1 METILAPATT
11 QGELE
16 AATAPAVLFLE
27 SGQPVAL
34 PTETVYGLAAD
45 ALNLDAVLKIFQT
58 KERPLF
64 DPLIVHLPTRTWLE
78 RIASIPADD
87 RTLVEKLAN
96 QFWPGPLTLVLP
108 RQPIVPDIVTAGL
121 DTVAVR
127 MSAHPVFDRIIRAF
141 GKPLAA
147 PSANR
152 FGRISPTCTADVME
166 ELSGRVPMVVDGG
179 RTTHG
184 IESTIVMIRNGAMI
198 LLRSGPVTPDELR
211 RFGELT
217 TSGPHAKMLAPGQ
230 LKSHYAPRTP
240 LTLLAPDSEP
250 HWTGPGKAGLLA
262 WCSADCDGAF
272 AAVEVLSKAGSLRE
286 AAATLFQKLRSLDN
300 SGLARIVAESVPEQ
314 GIGIAI
320 MDRLRKA
327 SANG

>member
-1 METILAPATT
+1 METILAAANSPI
-11 QGELE
+11 ELE
-16 AATAPAVLFLE
+16 SSATPAVLFLE

-64 DPLIVHLPTRTWLE
+64 DPLIVHIPTRTWLE
-78 RIASIPADD
+78 RIAAIPAGD
-87 RTLVEKLAN
+87 RVLVEKLAN

-108 RQPIVPDIVTAGL
+108 RQPIVPDIITAGL
-121 DTVAVR
+121 DTVAIR
-127 MSAHPVFDRIIRAF
+127 MSAHPVFDHIIRAF
-141 GKPLAA
+141 GRPLAA

-152 FGRISPTCTADVME
+152 FGRISPTCAADVME
-166 ELSGRVPMVVDGG
+166 ELGGRVPMIVDGG

-184 IESTIVMIRNGAMI
+184 IESTIVMVKDGAMI
-198 LLRSGPVTPDELR
+198 LLRTGPITPDELR
-211 RFGELT
+211 KFGTLT
-217 TSGPHAKMLAPGQ
+217 TSGPLAKMVAPGQ

-240 LTLLAPDSEP
+240 LTLLDPDIEP
-250 HWTGPGKAGLLA
+250 HWQGGGKAGLLA
-262 WCSADCDGAF
+262 WCSADSAQGF
-272 AAVEVLSKAGSLRE
+272 STVEILSPTGNFKE
-286 AAATLFQKLRSLDN
+286 AAATLFEKLRRLDN
-300 SGLARIVAESVPEQ
+300 SGLDRIIAESIPDE